1 MSTQER
7 IKQEAELIPEK
18 LGWVNDGTSEPQ
30 DIKRAYALGALSERN
45 KTIEQM
51 EIILTRILHTSYHLP
66 EVLKNLE
73 SLKV

>member
-7 IKQEAELIPEK
+7 IIEEAKE
-18 LGWVNDGTSEPQ
+18 
-30 DIKRAYALGALSERN
+30 YALRNTPSIVETYSVNSYMTGALSERN

-51 EIILTRILHTSYHLP
+51 EIILTRILSTDSHLP